1 MEAYLDSHAALLASF
16 VIFFFFAGAVVLVL
30 WIMLPFAVFGTKGL
44 VREALAEQ
52 RETNRL
58 LRAILEQSSLA
69 GDKEKPETSEDKGGG
84 KAAPRDPS

>member
-1 MEAYLDSHAALLASF
+1 MEAYLDSHAMLLASF

-30 WIMLPFAVFGTKGL
+30 WIMLPFSVFGTKGL
-44 VREALAEQ
+44 VREVRAEQ

-69 GDKEKPETSEDKGGG
+69 RDKEKPETSEDKGGS
-84 KAAPRDPS
+84 AATPYDPG